1 MAIDETVLTKGLMRK
16 LNALLSA
23 ATPLKRSSQSG
34 WSARLIYK
42 PRRNPGPMAMKIVGP
57 PPTSI
62 PGDRVIAAGGKIR
75 LHRPPGEGACL
86 GAN

>member
-1 MAIDETVLTKGLMRK
+1 MAIDETVTHQ
-16 LNALLSA
+16 
-23 ATPLKRSSQSG
+23 RSDEKIECASVGGDPAEEVFAKWLERQ
-34 WSARLIYK
+34 ADLQAK
-42 PRRNPGPMAMKIVGP
+42 EKPGPMAMKIVGP

-62 PGDRVIAAGGKIR
+62 PGGRVIAAGGKIR

>member
-1 MAIDETVLTKGLMRK
+1 
-16 LNALLSA
+16 
-23 ATPLKRSSQSG
+23 
-34 WSARLIYK
+34 
-42 PRRNPGPMAMKIVGP
+42 MAMKIVGP

-62 PGDRVIAAGGKIR
+62 PGGSVIAAGGEIR

>member
-1 MAIDETVLTKGLMRK
+1 MAIDETLLSKGLMRK

-23 ATPLKRSSQSG
+23 ATSLKRSSQSG
-34 WSARLIYK
+34 WSARADLQAKEK
-42 PRRNPGPMAMKIVGP
+42 PDPMAMKIVGP

-62 PGDRVIAAGGKIR
+62 PGGRVIAAGGKIR

>member
-1 MAIDETVLTKGLMRK
+1 MAIDETVLTEGPMRK

-23 ATPLKRSSQSG
+23 ATSLKRSSQL
-34 WSARLIYK
+34 WLERQADLQAKEK
-42 PRRNPGPMAMKIVGP
+42 PDPMAMKIVGP

-62 PGDRVIAAGGKIR
+62 PGGRVIAAGGKIR

>member
-34 WSARLIYK
+34 WSAKLIYK
-42 PRRNPGPMAMKIVGP
+42 PRRNPVPWQ
-57 PPTSI
+57 
-62 PGDRVIAAGGKIR
+62 
-75 LHRPPGEGACL
+75 
-86 GAN
+86 

>member
-1 MAIDETVLTKGLMRK
+1 
-16 LNALLSA
+16 
-23 ATPLKRSSQSG
+23 
-34 WSARLIYK
+34 
-42 PRRNPGPMAMKIVGP
+42 MAMKIVGP

-62 PGDRVIAAGGKIR
+62 PGGRVIAAGGKIR